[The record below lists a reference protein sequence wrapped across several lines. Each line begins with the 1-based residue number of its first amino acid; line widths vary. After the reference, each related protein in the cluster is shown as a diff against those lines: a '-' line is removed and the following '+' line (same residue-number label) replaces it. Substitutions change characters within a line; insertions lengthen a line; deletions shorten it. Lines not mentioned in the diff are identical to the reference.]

1 MSYLD
6 MLKND
11 WVNDVSTQLDT
22 NDIIKSPVSIK
33 KNIDNKLFE
42 KKGKSDQPGL
52 NLNII
57 NLETSND
64 DGKYIM
70 MYNDC

>member
-22 NDIIKSPVSIK
+22 NNIIKSPVSIK

-57 NLETSND
+57 NSKIPLC
-64 DGKYIM
+64 I
-70 MYNDC
+70 